1 MKKALQNRINLAN
14 KYIEFAIKHNIMGED
29 YFGGTFPT
37 LMTFEKPIK
46 VSSTGRV
53 VTVSW
58 KDGYGMRPYTEKFNP
73 NKSFSEE
80 ELRYTING
88 IIRGIKKGAKED
100 GWILSHKGQSFSAQR
115 ANPQKPSRYDE
126 MVAYFTGNGLRDYN
140 RYAAQEL
147 YEMMIDSPNRDIQE
161 MKQYHYPDWKPEDFQ
176 RFLIEVETINLANQ
190 RASTQDN
197 FLRNVHNYCKTA
209 NESGDFLE
217 RVRNVELRTNPSD
230 TFIQDA
236 FEEIDKDGTE
246 GAFTRYVAANYYGEN
261 TPAKREAVAQDIVK
275 KYKAWSKKG
284 KKGKAPF
291 SLRTYRRAIFYL
303 NIQKN

>member
-14 KYIEFAIKHNIMGED
+14 KYIEFAIKHDIMGED
-29 YFGGTFPT
+29 YFGGTYPVF
-37 LMTFEKPIK
+37 MIFRNPIQ
-46 VSSTGRV
+46 VSPAGRV

-58 KDGYGMRPYTEKFNP
+58 HGAYSPEFLNDPFLLRGDKDYALHTEKYHP
-73 NKSFSEE
+73 NTSWSEE

-88 IIRGIKKGAKED
+88 IIRGIKKGAKDD

-115 ANPQKPSRYDE
+115 A
-126 MVAYFTGNGLRDYN
+126 
-140 RYAAQEL
+140 
-147 YEMMIDSPNRDIQE
+147 
-161 MKQYHYPDWKPEDFQ
+161 
-176 RFLIEVETINLANQ
+176 
-190 RASTQDN
+190 
-197 FLRNVHNYCKTA
+197 
-209 NESGDFLE
+209 
-217 RVRNVELRTNPSD
+217 NPSD